1 MEKSGKTDGW
11 SDGWHT
17 HASTGDSLCVLRD
30 SVVGAAKSA
39 VKTAATDDT
48 NDKGKP
54 DGWSDDWHAN
64 ASPRES
70 LGALC
75 GSAIKAT
82 TTREGWLKI
91 ARGTGKVAAVSAAVG
106 FVVLRNALEDS
117 QPDHLK
123 NGLLE
128 NDLLEND
135 LLENDLIENESI
147 DGDRTYL

>member
-39 VKTAATDDT
+39 VKTASTDGT

-70 LGALC
+70 LGALRD
-75 GSAIKAT
+75 SAVKTT

-91 ARGTGKVAAVSAAVG
+91 ARGAGTAAAATAAVG
-106 FVVLRNALEDS
+106 FVVLRNALRESHYEEEEQEDS
-117 QPDHLK
+117 
-123 NGLLE
+123 E
-128 NDLLEND
+128 
-135 LLENDLIENESI
+135 
-147 DGDRTYL
+147 DGWRDGYEGFGYYYGGFRVDDED

>member
-1 MEKSGKTDGW
+1 MSKNTDGW

-30 SVVGAAKSA
+30 SVVGA

-54 DGWSDDWHAN
+54 DDWHAN

-75 GSAIKAT
+75 DSTIKTT

-106 FVVLRNALEDS
+106 FVVLRNAL
-117 QPDHLK
+117 K
-123 NGLLE
+123 
-128 NDLLEND
+128 
-135 LLENDLIENESI
+135 ESHYEEEEESTSDFGWGDFGDGYGYYGKDGNKI
-147 DGDRTYL
+147 D